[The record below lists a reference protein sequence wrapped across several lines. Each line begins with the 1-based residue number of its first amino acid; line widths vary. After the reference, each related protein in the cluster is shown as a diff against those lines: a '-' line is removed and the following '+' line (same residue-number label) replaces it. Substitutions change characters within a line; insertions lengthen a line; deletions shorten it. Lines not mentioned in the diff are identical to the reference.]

1 MVKCLPSVCFSSS
14 RSRGHGAGFSR
25 SPNHCARISRS
36 PGHGAGISRSP
47 DHGARISRSPGHGA
61 GMPGTAAFG
70 VIWPIS
76 CHFMCIHV
84 VKGKNWNKFWITGT
98 LMVMTRA
105 DAVKDWTDCQSQS
118 RLGWRIR
125 IETSPGS
132 LNTETL
138 MGMIT
143 KKWVVHRWGCCQR
156 LKWLSISNL
165 NQGCVELTTTWKWAS
180 LPCRSACHA
189 GQLGVLGGEYSNY
202 LLYLLF
208 YYCSYCSDKAGE
220 LAMPVSLVYWV
231 VSISAIFISWETK
244 IQTDPH
250 N

>member
-156 LKWLSISNL
+156 LKWLTVNL
-165 NQGCVELTTTWKWAS
+165 KSQSRLCWTNHYLEVGQLALPVS
-180 LPCRSACHA
+180 LPCRSAWC
-189 GQLGVLGGEYSNY
+189 LGRWVL
-202 LLYLLF
+202 
-208 YYCSYCSDKAGE
+208 
-220 LAMPVSLVYWV
+220 
-231 VSISAIFISWETK
+231 
-244 IQTDPH
+244 
-250 N
+250 